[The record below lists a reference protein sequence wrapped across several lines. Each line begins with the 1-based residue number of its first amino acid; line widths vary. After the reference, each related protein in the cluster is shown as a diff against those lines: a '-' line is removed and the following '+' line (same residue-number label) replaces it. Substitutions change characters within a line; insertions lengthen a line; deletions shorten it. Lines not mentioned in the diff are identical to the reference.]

1 MNKNEEIKNE
11 FAKFE
16 QSHRESLVPKCSK
29 DYSTFNNEKSEVSM
43 EMKEEYTT
51 FDLVQGLFFMACSCV
66 FKSLFSILS
75 KWSLQGKKDLSSF
88 QLLTFRTYFMFWIS
102 IIALMI
108 GKVNVFSEETIKRKQ
123 ILALTT
129 RTVLAIMS
137 MSLVIYSLKYMHI
150 SDVYSIYYL
159 YPALVI
165 LFSWLFLQEK
175 VGSFDYFC
183 LVSCFIGAIL
193 IVKPQFLFSTEQHST
208 SNSLFFLIVFCG
220 AILKAIE
227 DVIVRN
233 VGKDVHFLIFPFSYA
248 LIGILLFPI
257 PMAINDK
264 VYPTFT
270 FGEIVVLFLIGL
282 CTFCY
287 QMFMALGL
295 QNENAGRVSMI
306 NYFQV
311 ALMYI
316 SDLSFFGK
324 PFQLMELFG
333 TFLIFFF
340 NVTNGTLKAIKR
352 IKQLKEFK
360 EKNNN
365 NNNI

>member
-1 MNKNEEIKNE
+1 
-11 FAKFE
+11 
-16 QSHRESLVPKCSK
+16 
-29 DYSTFNNEKSEVSM
+29 
-43 EMKEEYTT
+43 
-51 FDLVQGLFFMACSCV
+51 MALSCV

-75 KWSLQGKKDLSSF
+75 KWSLQDKKDLSSF

-102 IIALMI
+102 IIALII
-108 GKVNVFSEETIKRKQ
+108 GKVNVFSEETIKIKK
-123 ILALTT
+123 IVALTV

-137 MSLVIYSLKYMHI
+137 MSLVIYSLKFMHI

-165 LFSWLFLQEK
+165 LFSWLFLKEK
-175 VGSFDYFC
+175 VGTFDYFC
-183 LVSCFIGAIL
+183 LICCFIGALL
-193 IVKPQFLFSTEQHST
+193 IVKPAFVFGSLHASSK
-208 SNSLFFLIVFCG
+208 SSSSLFFLIVFCG

-257 PMAINDK
+257 PMVINDK
-264 VYPTFT
+264 VYPSFT
-270 FGEIVVLFLIGL
+270 FGEIIILFLIGF
-282 CTFCY
+282 CTFAY

-311 ALMYI
+311 AFMYL
-316 SDLSFFGK
+316 SDLFFFGK
-324 PFQLMELFG
+324 PFQWIEVFG

-340 NVTNGTLKAIKR
+340 NVTNGILKALKR
-352 IKQLKEFK
+352 MKNLKEFK
-360 EKNNN
+360 ERNS